1 MKTKEKA
8 RAELLEME
16 RFIKH
21 WMKKRNQAVETHQS
35 FERDKLEEITQIL
48 IKANVYEQVQ
58 EIDKQRVE
66 YITNLKQTLAKLESD
81 LMAVALAYEDLREE
95 IQSLP
100 TEKDQKRETM
110 LKLSEIMMVADPKT
124 KQFMDRVMK
133 EREEIKKKNSSE
145 DK

>member
-35 FERDKLEEITQIL
+35 FERDKLEEITQI
-48 IKANVYEQVQ
+48 Q

-110 LKLSEIMMVADPKT
+110 LNLSEIMMVADPKT

>member
-1 MKTKEKA
+1 MKTREQA

-21 WMKKRNQAVETHQS
+21 WTTQRTISIENHQT
-35 FERDKLEEITQIL
+35 FEKEKLEEITQIL

-66 YITNLKQTLAKLESD
+66 CITRLKTALKKLDSD

-95 IQSLP
+95 IETLP
-100 TEKDQKRETM
+100 SNKEQKRENM
-110 LKLSEIMMVADPKT
+110 KKLSEIMIMADPKT
-124 KQFMDRVMK
+124 KLLMDRVMK